1 MISIAS
7 FIIIWCFSST
17 EYSISCSVCP
27 SVFRQVDTSNYLSK
41 LSLVHQKCLSP
52 YPHTYLL
59 TCRLSDVTSV
69 YLPTHLFL
77 GLFKLFH
84 TIISSNALHVFF
96 NVSRFASFISILLY
110 RTLRPFISL
119 FLSTACHAHHNPEI
133 CYLATAILLLYI
145 HRQPS
150 LGLCDY

>member
-7 FIIIWCFSST
+7 VIIIWCFSST

-27 SVFRQVDTSNYLSK
+27 SVFRQVDPSNYLSN
-41 LSLVHQKCLSP
+41 LSSIHKKCLSP

-84 TIISSNALHVFF
+84 TIISSNSLHVFF
-96 NVSRFASFISILLY
+96 QCLTIRLFHIHFVIPHVTTIRLIVPINRLSCAS
-110 RTLRPFISL
+110 
-119 FLSTACHAHHNPEI
+119 
-133 CYLATAILLLYI
+133 
-145 HRQPS
+145 
-150 LGLCDY
+150 